1 MMRSASRGG
10 AYRAAGKYFLMGAL
24 VIVTVFPIFALIMAS
39 FRPGRDLMRY
49 GIAFGTLVPRA
60 FDPKNFIELATS
72 RDGVYL
78 TWFKNSAILT
88 ILQAGLSLVLSSFVG
103 YGLGV
108 YRFRGRSLVFMLV
121 LAVMLVPLQILIL
134 PLYKLMS
141 AIGIMNSYAGVVAPF
156 IVSPFAIFF
165 FRQYS
170 LGIPKDYLD
179 AGRID
184 GLGEFRIFFLS
195 HRPPHGPG
203 LRGDGHP
210 DVAAGLEQ
218 LPVAAHRDAN
228 RRYVP
233 ADHRAQQPPHSLR
246 EQLRHAHSGLLRRV
260 RTPSSSYS
268 FFFQR
273 FFISASAPAAMRG
286 IGSIRKTE

>member
-1 MMRSASRGG
+1 MMGAASRGD
-10 AYRAAGKYFLMGAL
+10 AFRAAGKYLLLGML
-24 VIVTVFPIFALIMAS
+24 VIVAVFPIFALIMAS

-49 GIAFGTLVPRA
+49 GIAFKTLVPSA

-88 ILQAGLSLVLSSFVG
+88 ILQAGLSLILSSFVG

-184 GLGEFRIFFLS
+184 GLGEFRIFFLLTAPLMAPAFGAMAILMS
-195 HRPPHGPG
+195 QQAWNSFLWPLIVMRTGNMFPLTIG
-203 LRGDGHP
+203 LNSLLTPYGNNYDMLIAGSC
-210 DVAAGLEQ
+210 AAS
-218 LPVAAHRDAN
+218 
-228 RRYVP
+228 VP
-233 ADHRAQQPPHSLR
+233 III
-246 EQLRHAHSGLLRRV
+246 V
-260 RTPSSSYS
+260 F

-273 FFISASAPAAMRG
+273 FFISGLSAGG
-286 IGSIRKTE
+286 IKG

>member
-184 GLGEFRIFFLS
+184 GLGEFRIFFLLTAPLMAPAFGAMAILMS
-195 HRPPHGPG
+195 QQAWNSFLWPLIVMRTGDMFPLTIG
-203 LRGDGHP
+203 LNSLLTPYGNNYDMLIAGSC
-210 DVAAGLEQ
+210 AAS
-218 LPVAAHRDAN
+218 
-228 RRYVP
+228 VP
-233 ADHRAQQPPHSLR
+233 III
-246 EQLRHAHSGLLRRV
+246 V
-260 RTPSSSYS
+260 F

-273 FFISASAPAAMRG
+273 FFISGLSAGG
-286 IGSIRKTE
+286 IKG

>member
-1 MMRSASRGG
+1 MMRPASRGG

-88 ILQAGLSLVLSSFVG
+88 ILQAGLSLILSSFVG

-184 GLGEFRIFFLS
+184 GLGEFRIFFLLTAPLMAPAFGAMAILMS
-195 HRPPHGPG
+195 QQAWNSFLWPLIVMRTGDMFPLTIG
-203 LRGDGHP
+203 LNSLLTPYGNNYDMLIAGSC
-210 DVAAGLEQ
+210 AAS
-218 LPVAAHRDAN
+218 
-228 RRYVP
+228 VP
-233 ADHRAQQPPHSLR
+233 III
-246 EQLRHAHSGLLRRV
+246 V
-260 RTPSSSYS
+260 F

-273 FFISASAPAAMRG
+273 FFISGLSAGG
-286 IGSIRKTE
+286 IKG